1 MGDFLKETSMTRF
14 LWAALFG
21 LILGGCTADDAGR
34 SSGGATTDRN
44 TQDMKGSSDTAP
56 GAEGDRRRP
65 ANTAPDT
72 KY

>member
-1 MGDFLKETSMTRF
+1 MTRF

-21 LILGGCTADDAGR
+21 LLLAGCAADDR
-34 SSGGATTDRN
+34 SSGGATATTDKN
-44 TQDMKGSSDTAP
+44 TQDMRGSSDTAP

-65 ANTAPDT
+65 ADTAPAP

>member
-1 MGDFLKETSMTRF
+1 MTRF
-14 LWAALFG
+14 LWAAVAVFG
-21 LILGGCTADDAGR
+21 LILGGCAADDADR
-34 SSGGATTDRN
+34 SSGGATATTERE
-44 TQDMKGSSDTAP
+44 TQDMRGSKDIAP